1 MFGGL
6 LPSLIHYSF
15 LNPSETITSEE
26 YAQQISEMHQKLQ
39 GLQPALVHR
48 KGPILLHD
56 NSSLHITQVTS
67 KVECI
72 GVRRFASSAIFT
84 WPLANRLTL
93 LQATWWLFAGRML
106 PQPAGCKKSCPRVCH
121 ILKHIFFFFCYRNKQ
136 TYFSLAKC
144 IDSNGS

>member
-1 MFGGL
+1 MFDGL
-6 LPSLIHYSF
+6 LPELIHYSF

-26 YAQQISEMHQKLQ
+26 YAPQISEMHQKLQ

-56 NSSLHITQVTS
+56 NSPLHITQVTS

-84 WPLANRLTL
+84 
-93 LQATWWLFAGRML
+93 
-106 PQPAGCKKSCPRVCH
+106 CCC
-121 ILKHIFFFFCYRNKQ
+121 CY
-136 TYFSLAKC
+136 C
-144 IDSNGS
+144 